1 MVFRG
6 IHNINMDTKGR
17 LAMPTRYRDAFKRDD
32 NSQLIATVDIQ
43 SRCLLIYPMDSWL
56 AIEKKLQNLP
66 ALNASSRRLQRLM
79 LGYASELDLDN
90 NGRILLPAALRDYAQ
105 LEKKLVLVGQG
116 SKFELW
122 SESLWMVETET
133 AIAEALNGDLD
144 IPEDLQD
151 IVL

>member
-1 MVFRG
+1 
-6 IHNINMDTKGR
+6 
-17 LAMPTRYRDAFKRDD
+17 MPTRYRDAFKRDD

>member
-1 MVFRG
+1 M
-6 IHNINMDTKGR
+6 
-17 LAMPTRYRDAFKRDD
+17 AMPTRYRDAFKKDD

-56 AIEKKLQNLP
+56 TIEKKLQNLP

-79 LGYASELDLDN
+79 LGYASEIDLDN
-90 NGRILLPAALRDYAQ
+90 NGRMLLPAALRDYAQ

>member
-17 LAMPTRYRDAFKRDD
+17 LAMPTRYRDAFALDAAK
-32 NSQLIATVDIQ
+32 QLIATIDIQ
-43 SRCLLIYPMDSWL
+43 SRCLLIYPLEAWL
-56 AIEKKLQNLP
+56 IIEKKLQNLP

-79 LGYASELDLDN
+79 LGYASEIELDN
-90 NGRILLPAALRDYAQ
+90 NGRLLLPVALRDYAQ
-105 LEKKLVLVGQG
+105 LQKKLVLVGQG

-122 SESLWMVETET
+122 SDELWAQETEQ
-133 AIAEALNGDLD
+133 AISDALNGDLEIPAD
-144 IPEDLQD
+144 IQD